1 MGELRRM
8 REDMDR
14 LFSSFGEPGAALA
27 SWREEGMMPAV
38 DVIEKDNDVV
48 LKAEL
53 PGLKPEDIQITATDD
68 SITMKGEFK
77 KEEESKEGGFI
88 RRERRSGQF
97 FRTIAMPANI
107 KPDQVKASFKNG
119 LLEIDAP
126 KAEEAKSKEIKVNVE
141 S

>member
-1 MGELRRM
+1 M

-14 LFSSFGEPGAALA
+14 LFSSFTQPREALA
-27 SWREEGMMPAV
+27 EVMLPAV
-38 DVIEKDNDVV
+38 DVMEKENDVV

-53 PGLKPEDIQITATDD
+53 PGLKAEDIQITAMDD
-68 SITMKGEFK
+68 SISLKGEFK
-77 KEEESKEGGFI
+77 EEEETKEGGFV
-88 RRERRSGQF
+88 RRERHTGQF
-97 FRTIAMPANI
+97 FRTIAMPTAI

-126 KAEEAKSKEIKVNVE
+126 KAQEAKAKEIKVNIE

>member
-1 MGELRRM
+1 
-8 REDMDR
+8 MDQI
-14 LFSSFGEPGAALA
+14 FSSFAEPGIALA
-27 SWREEGMMPAV
+27 PWREEGIMPVV
-38 DVIEKDNDVV
+38 DIIEKDNDVV

-53 PGLKPEDIQITATDD
+53 PGLKSEDIQITATDD

-77 KEEESKEGGFI
+77 QEEESKEGGFV

-97 FRTIAMPANI
+97 FRTVPMPINI

-126 KAEEAKSKEIKVNVE
+126 KAEEARSKEIKVNVE